1 MSKITITLNGKSTE
15 LNSKELKDLLAE
27 HGPKDRPF
35 AIEINGII
43 VPSSKFNNFKLEHND
58 RIEIIAA
65 VGGG

>member
-1 MSKITITLNGKSTE
+1 MSKITITLNGESTE
-15 LNSKELKDLLAE
+15 LNSKELKDLLAV
-27 HGPKDRPF
+27 HAPKDRPF

-43 VPSSKFNNFKLEHND
+43 VPSSNFNNFKLERND

>member
-1 MSKITITLNGKSTE
+1 MSKIIITLNGE
-15 LNSKELKDLLAE
+15 SKEFYSEELKDLLAD
-27 HGPKDRPF
+27 HAPKDRPF

-43 VPSSKFNNFKLEHND
+43 VPSSNFDNFKLKHND

>member
-1 MSKITITLNGKSTE
+1 MSKIIITLNGESKE
-15 LNSKELKDLLAE
+15 LNSIELKDLLAE
-27 HGPKDRPF
+27 PAPKDRPF

-43 VPSSKFNNFKLEHND
+43 VPSSNFNNFKLEHND